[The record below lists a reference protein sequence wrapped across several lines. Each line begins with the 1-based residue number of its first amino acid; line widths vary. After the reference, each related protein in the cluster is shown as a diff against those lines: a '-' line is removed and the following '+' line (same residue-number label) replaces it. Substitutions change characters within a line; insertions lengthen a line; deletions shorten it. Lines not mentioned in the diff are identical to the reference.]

1 MKRYYLNIIT
11 IVAVIT
17 VTLLPAC
24 RFGCVHGS
32 GNQVS
37 EIRKV
42 AGFSRID
49 VSGAFKIILKQ
60 DSSLTVNINT
70 DDNLVKY
77 VKTDVSGDKLR
88 ISTRGKNICTNGP
101 IVITIG
107 IHHLGEIKS
116 SGAVD
121 FETAG
126 KLVTGDLS
134 FKLSGITKINMELD
148 AANVSTESSGA
159 SEINLKG
166 QASSHSVDLNGGGKI
181 HAFDFV
187 VGNYNISTSGASDCE
202 INVLH
207 QLNVKSSGASSIKY
221 KGNPSSVNS
230 DKSGISSITKV
241 N

>member
-1 MKRYYLNIIT
+1 MKRYRLNILAAI
-11 IVAVIT
+11 AVIA
-17 VTLLPAC
+17 VILLPSC

-37 EIRKV
+37 EMRKV
-42 AGFSRID
+42 AGFTKID

-60 DSSLTVNINT
+60 DSSSTVNIST
-70 DDNLVKY
+70 DDNLLKY
-77 VKTDVSGDKLR
+77 VNTEVSGDKLR

-101 IVITIG
+101 ILITIG

-116 SGAVD
+116 SGAV
-121 FETAG
+121 EVESAG
-126 KLVTGDLS
+126 KLITGDLS
-134 FKLSGITKINMELD
+134 FKLSGITKVNMELD
-148 AANVSTESSGA
+148 AAHVSTESSGSA
-159 SEINLKG
+159 EINLKG

-187 VGNYNISTSGASDCE
+187 VGNYTIETSGASDCE

-207 QLNVKSSGASSIKY
+207 QLNVNSSGASSIKY
-221 KGNPSSVNS
+221 KGNPTSVNS